1 MTPTL
6 PSSKFGELKTTFNF
20 AKASV
25 LMVDSNTTCLEVL
38 SQILS
43 GFGFRKFDR
52 HTSLDGVED
61 IVRSCSLD
69 LILID
74 PYGLKQ
80 NAFDFVRW
88 VRTESLGTNSA
99 CPVMMVTAHT
109 EMRNISLA
117 KECGA
122 DFVIAKPFA
131 PIVLLERILWVAK
144 GEGRGGFMA
153 APQALM
159 SPGGSGVELW

>member
-1 MTPTL
+1 MPMNL
-6 PSSKFGELKTTFNF
+6 PNSRFGDLKTTFNF

-25 LMVDSNTTCLEVL
+25 LMVDQNSTCLDVL
-38 SQILS
+38 CQILS
-43 GFGFRKFDR
+43 GFGFRRFDR
-52 HTSLDGVED
+52 HTTLDGVED
-61 IVRSCSLD
+61 VVRSCSLD

-80 NAFDFVRW
+80 NAYDFVRW
-88 VRTESLGTNSA
+88 LRTESLGTNSA
-99 CPVMMVTAHT
+99 CPVMIVTAHT
-109 EMRNISLA
+109 GMRSISLA